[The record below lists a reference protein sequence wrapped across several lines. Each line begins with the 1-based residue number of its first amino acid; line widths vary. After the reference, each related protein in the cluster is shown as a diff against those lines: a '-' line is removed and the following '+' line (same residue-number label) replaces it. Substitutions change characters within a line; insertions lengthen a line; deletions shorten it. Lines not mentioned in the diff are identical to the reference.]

1 MALYEHTFIATPELS
16 TNELDS
22 LNEKIASILEKN
34 GSKIIKKEDWG
45 IRTLTYPIK
54 KNTKGNYNN
63 LYIDGNNKII
73 RELEQ
78 FERYDERIIKF
89 LSIKIKK
96 VPEENSEL
104 LKNS

>member
-16 TNELDS
+16 ANELDS
-22 LNEKIASILEKN
+22 LNEKIVSILEKN

-45 IRTLTYPIK
+45 IRTLAYPIK

-73 RELEQ
+73 KELEQ

-104 LKNS
+104 VKNS

>member
-1 MALYEHTFIATPELS
+1 MALYEHSFIATPELS

-45 IRTLTYPIK
+45 IRTLAYPIK

-73 RELEQ
+73 KELEQ

-96 VPEENSEL
+96 IPEENSEL
-104 LKNS
+104 VKNS

>member
-45 IRTLTYPIK
+45 IRTLAYPIK

>member
-45 IRTLTYPIK
+45 IRTLAYPIK
-54 KNTKGNYNN
+54 KNTRGNYNN

-73 RELEQ
+73 KELEQ

-96 VPEENSEL
+96 IPEENSEL
-104 LKNS
+104 VKNS

>member
-1 MALYEHTFIATPELS
+1 MALYEHTFIATPEPS

-45 IRTLTYPIK
+45 IRTLAYPIK

-73 RELEQ
+73 KELEQ

-96 VPEENSEL
+96 IPEENSEL
-104 LKNS
+104 VKNS